1 MTDTTG
7 ILFDDRLFRHT
18 VDAPTPEQPKRLR
31 ALHQRLAQTSIED
44 RYQRIAAQ
52 PAEMV
57 HIERVHTRFYLD
69 QIRAHAAR
77 KDPFSYD
84 RDTYLMAET
93 LDCAILAAGGCI
105 QVAQAIV
112 SGRIQRGFALVRPP
126 GHHAEAG
133 RGMGFC
139 VVNNA
144 AVTAAWLTA
153 VCGFTRILI
162 FDFDIHHGNGT
173 QEIFYERGD
182 VMVVSFH
189 QKDLFPHSGRSTELG
204 EGRGRGYT
212 LNVPVFPQYG
222 DVEYTY
228 LAGTVLQAVVEQYMP
243 QIILVS
249 AGFDGHRDDP
259 ISKTELSTAWFGTI
273 ASLLRL
279 LADEVCEGRLLLLL
293 EGGYNPSALKDAV
306 LTSLDSLVAASP
318 RRVGI
323 LYSRRA
329 AQLIAEH
336 PAKNYW
342 TF

>member
-1 MTDTTG
+1 
-7 ILFDDRLFRHT
+7 
-18 VDAPTPEQPKRLR
+18 
-31 ALHQRLAQTSIED
+31 
-44 RYQRIAAQ
+44 
-52 PAEMV
+52 
-57 HIERVHTRFYLD
+57 
-69 QIRAHAAR
+69 
-77 KDPFSYD
+77 
-84 RDTYLMAET
+84 
-93 LDCAILAAGGCI
+93 
-105 QVAQAIV
+105 
-112 SGRIQRGFALVRPP
+112 
-126 GHHAEAG
+126 
-133 RGMGFC
+133 
-139 VVNNA
+139 
-144 AVTAAWLTA
+144 
-153 VCGFTRILI
+153 
-162 FDFDIHHGNGT
+162 
-173 QEIFYERGD
+173 
-182 VMVVSFH
+182 
-189 QKDLFPHSGRSTELG
+189 
-204 EGRGRGYT
+204 
-212 LNVPVFPQYG
+212 
-222 DVEYTY
+222 Y